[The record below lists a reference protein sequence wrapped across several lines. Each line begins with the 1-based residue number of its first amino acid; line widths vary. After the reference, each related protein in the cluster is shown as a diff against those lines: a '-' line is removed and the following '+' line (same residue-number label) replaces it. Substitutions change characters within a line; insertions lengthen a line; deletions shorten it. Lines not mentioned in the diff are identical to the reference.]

1 MVINY
6 KQRCYKCKKNFV
18 TITWKQKFPVCYD
31 CQKEQLNKEIKN
43 KEMREF
49 FNIPE
54 EFYKNNLFLRSIKLS
69 YLNFGKLTE
78 KQKEAFK
85 KTVEKMKEEKD

>member
-18 TITWKQKFPVCYD
+18 TVTWKQKFPVCYD

-43 KEMREF
+43 KQMREF

-54 EFYKNNLFLRSIKLS
+54 EFYKKSLFLRNIKLS
-69 YLNFGKLTE
+69 YLNFKKLTE

-85 KTVEKMKEEKD
+85 KTVEKIKTS